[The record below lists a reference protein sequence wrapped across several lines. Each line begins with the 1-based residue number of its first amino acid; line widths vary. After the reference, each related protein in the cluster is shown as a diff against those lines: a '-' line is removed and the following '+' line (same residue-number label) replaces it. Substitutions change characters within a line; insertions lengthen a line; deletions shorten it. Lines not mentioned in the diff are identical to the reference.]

1 MAVAITIV
9 NLYPKD
15 FMLSTEEPTINKMIN
30 TMQNVGVDELTAK
43 WDDPKGHPV
52 YGSNVVSD
60 DGAAVKSAVTFL
72 ENDNI
77 YGVPRGKSYNYTLDM
92 QLPKSIDSFHHMGL
106 STRFHMK

>member
-1 MAVAITIV
+1 MAITIV